1 MRAGIFGVGHVH
13 SESYVGNL
21 RASAGVEFVGASE
34 QDTRMLEEW
43 TARHGA
49 AGFASDDELIAA
61 GVDFG
66 IVCSPTNAH
75 LPTVERMAAAGV
87 HILCEKPL
95 ATNAADAKRIVDVCD
110 EAGVMLMTAFP
121 MRFSP
126 SLATGAKWIRDG
138 RIGDVLAITGTNRG
152 HLPTDYAPWFAD
164 PVLAGGGAVMDHTVH
179 LADVMR
185 WWLGDEPNEVYAET
199 NKILHP
205 EVAVETGG
213 LVTLGFS
220 DGVFATID
228 CSWSRPD
235 NYPTWGGLEIEVVG
249 SDGVFTIDAFA
260 QRFDVWSKGT
270 TSWIDWGSD
279 TNQLMIDHFAGAVR
293 GDHPLAVSGQDGL
306 RATEVALAAYRSA
319 ERGQPVGV

>member
-1 MRAGIFGVGHVH
+1 VRAGIFGVGHVH

-21 RASAGVEFVGASE
+21 RKSPGVEFVGAS
-34 QDTRMLEEW
+34 DSDGAMLAEW

-49 AGFASDDELIAA
+49 TGFSSDEELVAA

-95 ATNAADAKRIVDVCD
+95 ATNASDAHRIVDVCD
-110 EAGVMLMTAFP
+110 RAGVKLMTAFP

-126 SLATGAKWIRDG
+126 SLRTGAEWIADG
-138 RIGDVLAITGTNRG
+138 RIGTVLSIAGTNRG

-164 PVLAGGGAVMDHTVH
+164 PELAGGGAVMDHTVH
-179 LADVMR
+179 LADIMR
-185 WWLGDEPNEVYAET
+185 WWLGVEPEDVYAET
-199 NKILHP
+199 NHILHP
-205 EVAVETGG
+205 HVAVETGG
-213 LVTLGFS
+213 LVTLGFG

-228 CSWSRPD
+228 CSWSRPH

-249 SDGVFTIDAFA
+249 TEGVFAIDAFA
-260 QRFDVWSKGT
+260 QRFDLWSHGT
-270 TSWIDWGSD
+270 TSWVDWGSD

-293 GDHPLAVSGQDGL
+293 GEHEVFVTGADGL
-306 RATEVALAAYRSA
+306 RATEIALAAYRSA
-319 ERGQPVGV
+319 AAGQPVDV

>member
-13 SESYVGNL
+13 SESYVSNL
-21 RASAGVEFVGASE
+21 RSSPGVELVGVSE
-34 QDTRMLEEW
+34 SDPAMLAEW
-43 TARHGA
+43 TARHDA
-49 AGFASDDELIAA
+49 VGFASDADLIAA

-75 LPTVERMAAAGV
+75 LNSVELMASSGV
-87 HILCEKPL
+87 HVLCEKPL
-95 ATNAADAKRIVDVCD
+95 ATNAADAQTIVDTCTA
-110 EAGVMLMTAFP
+110 AGVKLMTAFP

-126 SLATGAKWIRDG
+126 SLATGAEWIKEG
-138 RIGDVLAITGTNRG
+138 RVGEVLAITGTNRG
-152 HLPTDYAPWFAD
+152 HLPTGYAPWFAD
-164 PVLAGGGAVMDHTVH
+164 PELAGGGAVMDHTVH

-185 WWLGDEPNEVYAET
+185 WWLDNEPDEVYAET
-199 NKILHP
+199 SKILHP

-220 DGVFATID
+220 GGVFATID

-249 SDGVFTIDAFA
+249 TDGVFTVDAFA
-260 QRFDVWSKGT
+260 QRFDLWSKGS
-270 TSWIDWGSD
+270 TSWVDWGSD
-279 TNQLMIDHFAGAVR
+279 TNQLMIDHFVGAVR
-293 GDHPLAVSGQDGL
+293 GDHALAVTGRDGL

-319 ERGQPVGV
+319 ESGQPVVV

>member
-13 SESYVGNL
+13 SESYVENL
-21 RASAGVEFVGASE
+21 RRSPGVELVGVSE
-34 QDTRMLEEW
+34 RDPAMLADW
-43 TARHGA
+43 TARHDA
-49 AGFASDDELIAA
+49 VGFASDAELISA

-66 IVCSPTNAH
+66 IVCSPTNSH
-75 LPTVERMAAAGV
+75 LRSVELMAASGV
-87 HILCEKPL
+87 HVLCEKPL
-95 ATNAADAKRIVDVCD
+95 ATNAADAQTIVDVCTA
-110 EAGVMLMTAFP
+110 AGVKLMTAFP

-126 SLATGAKWIRDG
+126 ALASGAEWISEG
-138 RIGDVLAITGTNRG
+138 RIGEVLAITGTNRG
-152 HLPTDYAPWFAD
+152 HLPTGYAPWFAD
-164 PVLAGGGAVMDHTVH
+164 LELAGGGAVMDHTVH

-185 WWLGDEPNEVYAET
+185 WWLGDEPDEVYAET

-220 DGVFATID
+220 EGVFATID

-249 SDGVFTIDAFA
+249 TEGVFTVDAFA
-260 QRFDVWSKGT
+260 QRFDLWSRGN
-270 TSWIDWGSD
+270 TSWVDWGTD

-293 GDHPLAVSGQDGL
+293 GDHPLAVTGFDGL

-319 ERGQPVGV
+319 EAGQPVVV

>member
-21 RASAGVEFVGASE
+21 RAAPGVEFVGAA
-34 QDTRMLEEW
+34 DTDRTMLADW
-43 TARHGA
+43 TERHHAFGYS
-49 AGFASDDELIAA
+49 SDNELIAA
-61 GVDFG
+61 GVDLG

-87 HILCEKPL
+87 HVLCEKPL
-95 ATNAADAKRIVDVCD
+95 ATNAADAQRIVDVCAN
-110 EAGVMLMTAFP
+110 AGVLLMTAFP

-126 SLATGAKWIRDG
+126 SLATGAEWIRDG
-138 RIGDVLAITGTNRG
+138 RIGEVLAITGTNRG

-164 PVLAGGGAVMDHTVH
+164 PDLAGGGAVMDHTVH
-179 LADVMR
+179 LADIMR
-185 WWLGDEPNEVYAET
+185 WWLGNEPDEVYAET
-199 NKILHP
+199 NRILHP

-213 LVTLGFS
+213 LVTLGFEN
-220 DGVFATID
+220 GVFATID

-249 SDGVFTIDAFA
+249 TEGVFTVDAFA
-260 QRFDVWSKGT
+260 QRFDVWSNGK
-270 TSWIDWGSD
+270 TSWVDWGSD
-279 TNQLMIDHFAGAVR
+279 TNQLMIDHFVGAVR
-293 GDHPLAVSGQDGL
+293 GDHPLAVTGYDGL

-319 ERGQPVGV
+319 ERGQPVVV

>member
-21 RASAGVEFVGASE
+21 RAAAGVEFVGAS
-34 QDTRMLEEW
+34 DSNGAMLTDW
-43 TARHGA
+43 TKRHHAFGYP
-49 AGFASDDELIAA
+49 SDQELIDA

-75 LPTVERMAAAGV
+75 LPSVERMAAAGV
-87 HILCEKPL
+87 HVLCEKPL
-95 ATNAADAKRIVDVCD
+95 ATNATEAQRIVDVCAAAD
-110 EAGVMLMTAFP
+110 VKLMTAFP

-126 SLATGAKWIRDG
+126 SLTTGAEWIAEG
-138 RIGDVLAITGTNRG
+138 RIGEVLAITGTNRG

-185 WWLGDEPNEVYAET
+185 WWLGKEPEEVYAET

-213 LVTLGFS
+213 LVTVGFES
-220 DGVFATID
+220 GVFATID

-235 NYPTWGGLEIEVVG
+235 NFPTWGGLEIEAVG
-249 SDGVFTIDAFA
+249 TEGVFTIDAFA
-260 QRFDVWSKGT
+260 QRFDVWSKGE
-270 TSWIDWGSD
+270 TSWVDWGSD
-279 TNQLMIDHFAGAVR
+279 TNQLMIDSFVGAVR
-293 GDHPLAVSGQDGL
+293 GDHPVAVTGFDGL

>member
-13 SESYVGNL
+13 SESYVENL
-21 RASAGVEFVGASE
+21 RRSPGVELVGASE
-34 QDTRMLEEW
+34 SDPAMLADW

-49 AGFASDDELIAA
+49 VGFASDAELISA

-66 IVCSPTNAH
+66 IVCSPTNSH
-75 LPTVERMAAAGV
+75 LRSVELMAASGV
-87 HILCEKPL
+87 HVLCEKPL
-95 ATNAADAKRIVDVCD
+95 ATNAADAQTIVDVCAA
-110 EAGVMLMTAFP
+110 AGVKLMTAFP

-126 SLATGAKWIRDG
+126 ALASGAEWISEG
-138 RIGDVLAITGTNRG
+138 RIGEVLAITGTNRG
-152 HLPTDYAPWFAD
+152 HLPTGYAPWFAD
-164 PVLAGGGAVMDHTVH
+164 PELAGGGAIMDHTVH

-185 WWLGDEPNEVYAET
+185 WWLGDEPDEVYAET

-220 DGVFATID
+220 EGVFATID

-249 SDGVFTIDAFA
+249 TEGVFTVDAFA
-260 QRFDVWSKGT
+260 QRFDLWSRGS
-270 TSWIDWGSD
+270 TSWIDWGTD

-293 GDHPLAVSGQDGL
+293 GDHPLAVTGFDGL

-319 ERGQPVGV
+319 AAGQPVVV

>member
-21 RASAGVEFVGASE
+21 RDSPGVEFVGAS
-34 QDTRMLEEW
+34 DTDPAMLADW
-43 TARHGA
+43 TARHDA
-49 AGFASDDELIAA
+49 FAYASDEELIAA

-87 HILCEKPL
+87 HVLCEKPL
-95 ATNAADAKRIVDVCD
+95 ATNAADAHRIVEVC
-110 EAGVMLMTAFP
+110 EQAGVKLMTAFP

-126 SLATGAKWIRDG
+126 SLTTGAEWIETG
-138 RIGDVLAITGTNRG
+138 RIGKVVAITGTNRG

-164 PVLAGGGAVMDHTVH
+164 PELAGGGAVMDHTVH

-185 WWLGDEPNEVYAET
+185 WWLGVEPDEVYAET
-199 NKILHP
+199 NHILHP
-205 EVAVETGG
+205 QVDVETGG
-213 LVTLGFS
+213 LVTLGFGN
-220 DGVFATID
+220 GVFATID
-228 CSWSRPD
+228 CSWSRPH
-235 NYPTWGGLEIEVVG
+235 NFPTWGGLEIEVVG
-249 SDGVFTIDAFA
+249 TAGVFTIDAFA
-260 QRFDVWSKGT
+260 QRFDLWSQGR
-270 TSWIDWGSD
+270 TSWVDWGSD

-293 GDHPLAVSGQDGL
+293 GEHEVFVTGTDGL

-319 ERGQPVGV
+319 AAGQPVAV

>member
-21 RASAGVEFVGASE
+21 RNSPGVDFAGAS
-34 QDTRMLEEW
+34 DTDPAMLAGW
-43 TARHGA
+43 TARHDA
-49 AGFASDDELIAA
+49 TGFSSDEELIAES
-61 GVDFG
+61 VDFG

-87 HILCEKPL
+87 HVLCEKPL
-95 ATNAADAKRIVDVCD
+95 ATNAADARRIVEVC
-110 EAGVMLMTAFP
+110 EQAGVKLMTAFP

-126 SLATGAKWIRDG
+126 SLTSGADWIEQG

-164 PVLAGGGAVMDHTVH
+164 RELAGGGAVMDHTVH
-179 LADVMR
+179 LADIIR
-185 WWLGDEPNEVYAET
+185 WWLGIEPEEVFAET
-199 NKILHP
+199 NHVLHP
-205 EVAVETGG
+205 QVDVETGG

-228 CSWSRPD
+228 CSWSRPH
-235 NYPTWGGLEIEVVG
+235 NFPTWGGLEIEVVG
-249 SDGVFTIDAFA
+249 TEGVFTIDAFA
-260 QRFDVWSKGT
+260 QRFDLWSHGG
-270 TSWIDWGSD
+270 TSWVDWGSD

-293 GDHPLAVSGQDGL
+293 GEHDVFVTGEDGL
-306 RATEVALAAYRSA
+306 RATEIALAAYRSA
-319 ERGQPVGV
+319 AAGQPVAL